1 MTTTEHITSEVKGF
15 DTNKIFC
22 MDGRQK
28 NQHVTLK
35 TMYCSGFKLL
45 ILSHTNSLALSY
57 NTVTTHAHTH
67 THTHTHYT
75 HTWNGTESISSWQRE
90 FRLLV
95 TEQEEC
101 RNKIPS

>member
-57 NTVTTHAHTH
+57 NTMTTH
-67 THTHTHYT
+67 THTHT
-75 HTWNGTESISSWQRE
+75 HTWNGTESISSWQLK

>member
-1 MTTTEHITSEVKGF
+1 MTTTEQITSEVKGL

-22 MDGRQK
+22 MDGRKK
-28 NQHVTLK
+28 NRHITLK
-35 TMYCSGFKLL
+35 IMYCLGFKLL

-57 NTVTTHAHTH
+57 NTMTTHALHTH
-67 THTHTHYT
+67 T
-75 HTWNGTESISSWQRE
+75 HTWNGTESISSWQLE